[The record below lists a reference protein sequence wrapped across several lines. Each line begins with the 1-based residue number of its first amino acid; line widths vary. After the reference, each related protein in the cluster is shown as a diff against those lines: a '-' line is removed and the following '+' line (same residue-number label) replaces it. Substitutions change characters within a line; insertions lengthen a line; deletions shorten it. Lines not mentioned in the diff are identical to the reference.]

1 MKTRNELKIGKD
13 AVKPL
18 SRVFHPSQVNDLI
31 QQSIKALSLLE
42 KEAGPRLK
50 THCDRLSQLFADVAI
65 GFEQYRSLFEN
76 AVQGFFITTLE
87 GKVVD
92 CNPAFAHLLGYDS
105 PEQVRQIEDF
115 GEQHYLQPADRDKVL
130 ARLKRHGKLINNEV
144 RLKRRDGTPRWVL
157 VNNRLT
163 ENGLIEGICID
174 ITAEKQAVER
184 LHQSEEKYRRI
195 IETAGEGFLMM
206 DVNLNIMDVNQAFCR
221 MIGYPKDEIIG
232 KIPIDFADEE
242 FKEFILIHR
251 EDLLS
256 RDYRE
261 FECAFRSRDGRK
273 VPVLVHGNTLRDP
286 DGTVIG
292 HVALVA
298 DMTEYKKSLILAGEV
313 QKSLLPQRKPNVPG
327 LDVAGRSVPCEE
339 IGGDYFDF
347 LCGEEQKCGPFSVVV
362 GDIAGHGVDA
372 ALYMATARAFLR
384 MRALQSGSLSDIVTD
399 LNRHLS
405 PDAVKTGRFMTLFY
419 MAFDPEKKAVRWVR
433 AGHDPAIL
441 YDPAQDRFEEL
452 KGDGVAL
459 GIDEKFSY
467 RENIKTGIAD
477 GQIMA
482 IGTDGVW
489 EALDRN
495 GEMFSKQRFC
505 RVIREHARRAAAE
518 ILDAVFD
525 ELGEFTKGVLP
536 EDDITLV
543 VVKIQ
548 SSRAA

>member
-1 MKTRNELKIGKD
+1 MKTLNESNDGKD
-13 AVKPL
+13 AGNPP
-18 SRVFHPSQVNDLI
+18 SRLFRPSQINDLI
-31 QQSIKALSLLE
+31 QQSKKMLSRL
-42 KEAGPRLK
+42 KEEVGPRLR
-50 THCDRLSQLFADVAI
+50 THCDRLYQLLADVEV
-65 GFEQYRSLFEN
+65 GFGQYRGLFEN

-92 CNPAFAHLLGYDS
+92 CNAAFALMLGYDS

-115 GEQHYLQPADRDKVL
+115 GVQHYLHTADRAKSL
-130 ARLKRHGKLINNEV
+130 ARLKRSGKLINNEV
-144 RLKRRDGTPRWVL
+144 RLKRKDGTPIWVL

-163 ENGLIEGICID
+163 ENRLIEGICID
-174 ITAEKQAVER
+174 ITAEKQAEER
-184 LHQSEEKYRRI
+184 LRQSEEKYRRI
-195 IETAGEGFLMM
+195 VETAGEGFLMM
-206 DVNLNIMDVNQAFCR
+206 DVNLNILDVNEAFCR
-221 MIGYPKDEIIG
+221 MIGYPRDEIVG

-242 FKEFILIHR
+242 FKEVILTHR
-251 EDLLS
+251 EDLLA

-261 FECAFRSRDGRK
+261 FECAFLSRDGRK
-273 VPVLVHGNTLRDP
+273 IPVLIHGKTLRDA
-286 DGTVIG
+286 DGTAIG

-298 DMTEYKKSLILAGEV
+298 DMTEYKKSLMLAGEV
-313 QKSLLPQRKPNVPG
+313 QKSLLPQRKPSVPG

-347 LCGEEQKCGPFSVVV
+347 LCGEEQKCGLFSVVV

-384 MRALQSGSLSDIVTD
+384 MRALRSGSISDIVTD

-419 MAFDPEKKAVRWVR
+419 VAFDPQKEALRWVR
-433 AGHDPAIL
+433 AGHDPAVL

-459 GIDEKFSY
+459 GINETFNY
-467 RENIKTGIAD
+467 CENIKTDIAD
-477 GQIMA
+477 GQIIA

-489 EALDRN
+489 EALDKN
-495 GEMFSKQRFC
+495 GEMFGKQRFC
-505 RVIREHARRAAAE
+505 QVIRRHAGTGATE

-525 ELGEFTKGVLP
+525 ELGQFTKGVLP

-543 VVKIQ
+543 IVKIQ
-548 SSRAA
+548 GSRAA